1 MFHVKQ
7 QVLKTR
13 IIMRF
18 IFFYKVYTIYGV
30 DIINLTQIDA
40 RKFFFN
46 DFVAVQ
52 YNIRDF
58 MVNTK

>member
-1 MFHVKQ
+1 M
-7 QVLKTR
+7 L
-13 IIMRF
+13 F
-18 IFFYKVYTIYGV
+18 IAFYKVYTIYGV

-58 MVNTK
+58 MVNTE

>member
-1 MFHVKQ
+1 
-7 QVLKTR
+7 
-13 IIMRF
+13 MRF

-52 YNIRDF
+52 YNITILGF